1 MQKTNIEQLLRLI
14 PKNQII
20 ESDIPD
26 LVFHC
31 ADRPEKIIG
40 YVLEPSICIVLQ
52 GEREVY
58 LGTDC
63 VKFDN
68 TNLMFCPVDAPL
80 NIHIKQASLDNPVV
94 VLSMK
99 LNLLMIRDVLAKIP
113 PKKHIDEGY
122 FGIKW
127 QLDDSIMPS
136 FDRLIELLN
145 YPNDIEFLSP
155 LIQQEI
161 YYRLLSGKQGDKLRQ
176 LVTNGSHIHRIA
188 QAVDWLKAHLDEPL
202 VIADLASRCGMSV
215 SGFHQHFKKI
225 TQLSPLQYQKNLRL
239 MEARRL
245 IKINDAQISYI
256 ALQVGY
262 ESPSQFSREY
272 KRLFGISPNNDLD

>member
-1 MQKTNIEQLLRLI
+1 M
-14 PKNQII
+14 
-20 ESDIPD
+20 
-26 LVFHC
+26 
-31 ADRPEKIIG
+31 
-40 YVLEPSICIVLQ
+40 
-52 GEREVY
+52 
-58 LGTDC
+58 
-63 VKFDN
+63 
-68 TNLMFCPVDAPL
+68 
-80 NIHIKQASLDNPVV
+80 
-94 VLSMK
+94 
-99 LNLLMIRDVLAKIP
+99 
-113 PKKHIDEGY
+113 
-122 FGIKW
+122 
-127 QLDDSIMPS
+127 
-136 FDRLIELLN
+136 IELLN

-176 LVTNGSHIHRIA
+176 LVTNGSLIHRIA

-256 ALQVGY
+256 GLQVGY

-272 KRLFGISPNNDLD
+272 KRLFGISSNNDLD